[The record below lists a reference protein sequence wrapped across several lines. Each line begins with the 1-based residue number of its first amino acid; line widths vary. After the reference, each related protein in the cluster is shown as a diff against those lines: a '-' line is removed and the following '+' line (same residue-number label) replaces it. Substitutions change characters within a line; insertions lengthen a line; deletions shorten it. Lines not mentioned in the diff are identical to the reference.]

1 MIDRG
6 FLTELGI
13 DEETG
18 SLIMERYEREKLDES
33 IASELD
39 AAGSIDAEA
48 ALAMLDKDGLT
59 TENLKDRVVAL
70 KESHPALFR
79 ARQPRIISTAENKF
93 SINKEGFSK
102 MSYRE
107 RLELFKKNPDTYKR
121 LVD

>member
-18 SLIMERYEREKLDES
+18 SLIMEKYEREKLDES

-48 ALAMLDKDGLT
+48 ALAMLDKEGLT
-59 TENLKDRVVAL
+59 SENLKDRVVAL
-70 KESHPALFR
+70 KESHPALFKTK
-79 ARQPRIISTAENKF
+79 QPRIISNAENKF